1 MKYYQKPIII
11 LLLMFVMISVCYAA
25 SDWNRSATVM
35 IGRCDPQCDIE
46 SPGKSLFM
54 FGGSYEFWYKD
65 IVSIGPYV
73 YFSQLH
79 SGPIDET
86 NWVDD
91 DISTRNFRSY
101 IAGLDIKARFRPD
114 WDWINVRMPGYFIS
128 RIAPYVNAGVGAI
141 TFDPTRRSSY
151 HTKLPGDYKRHAGC
165 APVLGAGF
173 TLFSKMGVTG
183 DIGIDYHVINTD
195 YMDGVKANDD
205 KDKFWTGYIGLT
217 IGSSKPVAPPVI
229 ILPEPEPEIEF
240 EPALIVTPPVQN
252 VPYQN
257 GATVFNVTSN
267 INWIV
272 SENVDW
278 FTVAPMVGTN
288 NDKLDVIYQANPEIT
303 QRSGQISVSGSGIT
317 RTVMVVQAPKPKIEF
332 TREFNLVIE
341 GVQFKTDSA
350 ELTSGAVLILDEV
363 VTALNDFPEV
373 TLEIQG
379 HTDSDASD
387 AYNMGLSQ
395 RRANSVRKYLIDH
408 GIAAERLTT
417 SWFGERM
424 PIAPNTTPA
433 GKAKNRRIEFKR
445 TD

>member
-1 MKYYQKPIII
+1 MKDYQKPIII
-11 LLLMFVMISVCYAA
+11 ILLMFVMISVCYAA
-25 SDWNRSATVM
+25 SDWSRSATVRV
-35 IGRCDPQCDIE
+35 GRCDSECDIE

-54 FGGSYEFWYKD
+54 FGGSYEFWYND
-65 IVSIGPYV
+65 IVSIGPYL

-79 SGPIDET
+79 SGPINET
-86 NWVDD
+86 NWDDD

-101 IAGLDIKARFRPD
+101 IAGLDVKVRFRPN

-128 RIAPYVNAGVGAI
+128 RIAPYINAGVGAI

-151 HTKLPGDYKRHAGC
+151 HIKLPGDYKRHAGC
-165 APVLGAGF
+165 APVLGGGF
-173 TLFSKMGVTG
+173 TLFSRMGVTG
-183 DIGIDYHVINTD
+183 DIGMEYHVVNTD
-195 YMDGVKANDD
+195 YLDGVKANDD

-217 IGSSKPVAPPVI
+217 IGSSKPVAPPVVI
-229 ILPEPEPEIEF
+229 PPEPEPEIEF
-240 EPALIVTPPVQN
+240 EPALMVTPPVQN
-252 VPYQN
+252 VPYQEGITN
-257 GATVFNVTSN
+257 FVVTSN

-278 FTVAPMVGTN
+278 FSVVPLVGTN
-288 NDKLDVIYQANPEIT
+288 NDKLEVTYSANPETT

-332 TREFNLVIE
+332 KREFNLIIE
-341 GVQFKTDSA
+341 GVQFKTDSS

-387 AYNMGLSQ
+387 AYNIGLSQ

-408 GIAAERLTT
+408 GIAADRLTT